1 MPSASRSD
9 QSLGFCEHLA
19 YLLVRLVN
27 LPFINNSHLSSDIH
41 HALSLHNGNL
51 FRGGQLMQN
60 KLISIFGTGVIIG
73 FLMFLSMQLCAQSL
87 PKNASLISSSIVSS
101 GTTSSSAGSQA
112 VPQTWDLPQALTV
125 KDAGTRTYR
134 FTITYNTTNMRGEM
148 LRRQRFTADYTRGLP
163 GNKVRWDNVTEE
175 DADGATA
182 PYGAPQKRDFMD
194 GFTYVNNMPGTF
206 NPDFFKGF
214 PPTAVL
220 ERNLVWDTGMFET
233 FAQNH
238 LGQLKLNE
246 PYSSGYEADMK
257 LPGEGTFRNRQ
268 IILEY
273 IGRSERDGQD
283 CALISYEAF
292 FNPLEMKNAGMEMK
306 GRSDYWGLI
315 WVSLATAQV
324 EYATLNETVTAEMKL
339 AGQDAIQNINVL
351 RSGDFELI
359 NQKETDKQ

>member
-1 MPSASRSD
+1 M
-9 QSLGFCEHLA
+9 H
-19 YLLVRLVN
+19 
-27 LPFINNSHLSSDIH
+27 
-41 HALSLHNGNL
+41 
-51 FRGGQLMQN
+51 N
-60 KLISIFGTGVIIG
+60 KLISVFGAGAIVGVIV
-73 FLMFLSMQLCAQSL
+73 FLSMQVCAESM
-87 PKNASLISSSIVSS
+87 PKNAAPTKSSIIEPSSDSSS
-101 GTTSSSAGSQA
+101 TAAQA
-112 VPQTWDLPQALTV
+112 VPQNWELPPAMTV
-125 KDAGTRTYR
+125 KDVGTRTYR

-182 PYGAPQKRDFMD
+182 PYGTPQPRDFMD
-194 GFTYVNNMPGTF
+194 RFTYVNNMTDTF
-206 NPDFFKGF
+206 NPDFFKQF
-214 PPTAVL
+214 PATAVL

-233 FAQNH
+233 FGQDH

-246 PYSSGYEADMK
+246 PYSSGYEGAMK

-273 IGRSERDGQD
+273 IGRSQRNGED
-283 CALISYEAF
+283 CALISYQAF
-292 FNPLEMKNAGMEMK
+292 FNPLEIKNGGMEMT

-315 WVSLATAQV
+315 WVSLTTAQV

-339 AGQDAIQNINVL
+339 PGQSAIQNINVL

-359 NQKETDKQ
+359 SQK

>member
-1 MPSASRSD
+1 M
-9 QSLGFCEHLA
+9 H
-19 YLLVRLVN
+19 
-27 LPFINNSHLSSDIH
+27 
-41 HALSLHNGNL
+41 
-51 FRGGQLMQN
+51 N
-60 KLISIFGTGVIIG
+60 KLISLFGAGVMVGIV
-73 FLMFLSMQLCAQSL
+73 MFLSIQVCAQSM
-87 PKNASLISSSIVSS
+87 PKNASPTKSSIIQPSSDSS
-101 GTTSSSAGSQA
+101 GATSQA
-112 VPQTWDLPQALTV
+112 VPQSWDLPTVLTV

-163 GNKVRWDNVTEE
+163 DNKVRWDNVTEE

-206 NPDFFKGF
+206 NPDFFKAF

-233 FAQNH
+233 FSQDH
-238 LGQLKLNE
+238 LSQLKLNE
-246 PYSSGYEADMK
+246 PYSSGYEASMK

-273 IGRSERDGQD
+273 IGRSERNGQD
-283 CALISYEAF
+283 CALISYQAF
-292 FNPLEMKNAGMEMK
+292 FNPLEIKNGGMEMT

-315 WVSLATAQV
+315 WVSLTTAQV

-339 AGQDAIQNINVL
+339 PGQDAIQNINVL
-351 RSGDFELI
+351 RSGDFELV